1 MEAHLS
7 TSECKRYKQMNRY
20 RQPMGA
26 RRSLGSCPMGTNVNS
41 VAPGRAGLGSQG
53 SEQSARAPHF
63 SQMILHCLSTIRSPH

>member
-20 RQPMGA
+20 RAANGGPTVP
-26 RRSLGSCPMGTNVNS
+26 GSCPMGTNVNS